1 MTLGDGGI
9 VISLLIL
16 DLLVLRL
23 HNVDLGVKDKL
34 VSDYLKLFLIEL
46 LNGSIVVPAHLLI
59 LLLQERDVLEAGLLV
74 VEEGTDARLLLIVND
89 LLFQDLKLKLH
100 EVNLLL
106 EI

>member
-9 VISLLIL
+9 VICLLIL

-74 VEEGTDARLLLIVND
+74 VEERTDARLLLIVND